1 MKFVITLIASLLVVL
16 TVNATEV
23 RQFDNAQQQ
32 QLYHQLINELRCPK
46 CQNQTIADSNA
57 PLAKDLRDRTAEMVQ
72 AGQSRQQIIDYM
84 VARYGDFVHYQ
95 PPLTLATSVLWWGP
109 AVIVLIGLATIV
121 VLVRRQRRIA
131 ADETPLSD
139 AERQRLAQLKR
150 TAEEHSDGR

>member
-150 TAEEHSDGR
+150 TAEEHSDDR